1 MSTTPTPTE
10 THNPLQVL
18 IVGGGVA
25 GLMMALLLERINV
38 PYTIFERAIK
48 VRPLGSVLSLNAN
61 ILPVFEQL
69 DLLEDLKKFSLP
81 CTSMDLFEPSRK
93 MIASMAMHNYEET
106 TGYPA
111 LVFARPD
118 LYDLMLSRVPK
129 EKILMNKKLLSI
141 EQNALG
147 SLYKKM
153 SEKNLLPKSDSTD
166 MELGYIAMVGV
177 TEPQDP
183 EKIPELLEPQTN
195 FRLVLGSNG
204 MGWHAIT
211 IPGNRICWR
220 LGRQISDL
228 KEAKELM
235 FRNSEWGPESIE
247 LMLNEYRECPNPF
260 GGTMGDLIDA
270 TNRNNISK
278 VYLEEKLFETWYY
291 GRTVLIGDACHKM
304 LPAAGQ
310 GAINAMQ
317 DAVILANCI
326 YDMGEPTVENIKDA
340 FKVFK
345 DHRYQEAKEQFEN
358 SKLVAKLMGGQ
369 NWSEKIL
376 RKIVFG
382 LLPDWVQT
390 KRFIKVAS
398 YRPQAV
404 FLPLAENR
412 GIGPVRPQLPT
423 RRGGPRKVSGNNGS
437 SSSSI
442 EALTSQSK
450 AESDEKEKEEKDT
463 ALDWLTRMQP
473 QELIT
478 VNHGSLDEG
487 IKCLKM
493 LLLQAL
499 AIGK

>member
-1 MSTTPTPTE
+1 MSATPTPTE
-10 THNPLQVL
+10 THKPLQVL

-25 GLMMALLLERINV
+25 GLMMGLLLERINI
-38 PYTIFERAIK
+38 PYTIFERAVK

-69 DLLEDLKKFSLP
+69 DLLEDLKKFSMT

-93 MIASMAMHNYEET
+93 KIASMAMHNYEEI

-147 SLYKKM
+147 VMIRCSDNTTYHGDILIGADGAYSGVRQSLYKKM
-153 SEKNLLPKSDSTD
+153 SEKNVLPKSDSTD

-183 EKIPELLEPQTN
+183 KKIPELLESKTN
-195 FRLVLGSNG
+195 FRLVLGENG

-220 LGRQISDL
+220 LGRQINDL

-247 LMLNEYRECPNPF
+247 NMLNKYRDCPSPF
-260 GGTMGDLIDA
+260 GGTMGELIDA
-270 TNRNNISK
+270 TNKENISK

-326 YDMGEPTVENIKDA
+326 YDMEEPTLENIKA
-340 FKVFK
+340 TFKAYK
-345 DHRYQEAKEQFEN
+345 DHRYQEAKQQFEN
-358 SKLVAKLMGGQ
+358 SKLVAKLMTGQ

-382 LLPDWVQT
+382 YLPDWVQT

-412 GIGPVRPQLPT
+412 GIGPVRPQLPS
-423 RRGGPRKVSGNNGS
+423 RRGGPGQVNGNSGSN
-437 SSSSI
+437 SI
-442 EALTSQSK
+442 EASTNQPK
-450 AESDEKEKEEKDT
+450 AESEDQDKETKDI
-463 ALDWLTRMQP
+463 A
-473 QELIT
+473 
-478 VNHGSLDEG
+478 
-487 IKCLKM
+487 
-493 LLLQAL
+493 
-499 AIGK
+499 